1 MASPNDATNS
11 KPAPDIPQ
19 RDERLSRPTWAD
31 IPALIS
37 GVAVFAFVS
46 STLYVG
52 NITAKFNFPVRDYL
66 DLIDYVQV
74 LPLYWS
80 GIFVLLFF
88 VLLFCGWYS
97 TIILRHQ
104 AAVYGTRKIENA
116 TVWKKRTRVRA
127 FFRIVRTLNAI
138 LVLVVAFLIFFL
150 IFLNAG
156 DTLTDEINGIGV
168 SQVFQKGQSCP
179 LEGKIFVNGHRYIL
193 LLNEKGDLL
202 TAIPQAEVQMIQT
215 ARNSPLPSRTF
226 PTRSASPAA
235 PVTSSTAPEPK

>member
-1 MASPNDATNS
+1 MALPNDAANS

-52 NITAKFNFPVRDYL
+52 SIAAKFHFPVQDYL

-80 GIFVLLFF
+80 DIFVVLFLMLLFAA
-88 VLLFCGWYS
+88 WYG
-97 TIILRHQ
+97 TILLRHQ
-104 AAVYGTRKIENA
+104 DALYGTRKIEDA
-116 TVWKKRTRVRA
+116 KLQEKRTRFFSRVRM
-127 FFRIVRTLNAI
+127 VKDS
-138 LVLVVAFLIFFL
+138 LVLVVAFWIFFL
-150 IFLNAG
+150 IFKNAG

-168 SQVFQKGQSCP
+168 SQVFRKGQSCP

-215 ARNSPLPSRTF
+215 ARNSP
-226 PTRSASPAA
+226 
-235 PVTSSTAPEPK
+235 EPK